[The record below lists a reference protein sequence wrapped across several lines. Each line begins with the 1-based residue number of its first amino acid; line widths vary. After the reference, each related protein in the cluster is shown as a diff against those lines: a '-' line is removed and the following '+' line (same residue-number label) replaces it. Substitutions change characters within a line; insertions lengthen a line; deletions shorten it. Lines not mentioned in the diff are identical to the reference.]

1 VGTPLL
7 PHQLCLLCWNTY
19 THARTGK
26 LSLADAAGCRLQAV
40 RCAVQPVSSHS
51 MQRRKTSSSYHAR
64 ADEVARHTT
73 SGRADSHCARV
84 RGGGHDVGAT
94 RSHHTTRATPAARG
108 SPRPAGLLQRAG
120 SGESPMSVNVEILQ
134 AISYGEI
141 PAVLQTAG
149 LLILSR
155 NVRHRLPFGRL
166 FAFVE
171 PQQ

>member
-1 VGTPLL
+1 
-7 PHQLCLLCWNTY
+7 
-19 THARTGK
+19 
-26 LSLADAAGCRLQAV
+26 
-40 RCAVQPVSSHS
+40 
-51 MQRRKTSSSYHAR
+51 
-64 ADEVARHTT
+64 
-73 SGRADSHCARV
+73 
-84 RGGGHDVGAT
+84 
-94 RSHHTTRATPAARG
+94 
-108 SPRPAGLLQRAG
+108 
-120 SGESPMSVNVEILQ
+120 MSVNVEILQ